1 MATLSHAPTH
11 PMAAPRGLRLALAT
25 MVAVWRQRRALA
37 TLDPARLA
45 DLGLTEAQVLRES
58 SRPVWDLPR

>member
-1 MATLSHAPTH
+1 
-11 PMAAPRGLRLALAT
+11 MAAPRGLRLALAT

-37 TLDPARLA
+37 ALDPARLA